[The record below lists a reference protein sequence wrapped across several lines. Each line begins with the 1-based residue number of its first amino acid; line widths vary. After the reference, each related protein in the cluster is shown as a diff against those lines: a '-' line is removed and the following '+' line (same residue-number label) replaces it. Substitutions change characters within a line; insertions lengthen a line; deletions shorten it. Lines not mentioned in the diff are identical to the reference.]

1 MGDTLDNI
9 LEGQIKS
16 ILESSENRA
25 RIRTELQMPLYH
37 ALILIIR
44 KRTLIELDE
53 QDFRGS
59 HIGPESVQYIE
70 RVMMHEAI
78 SAIDLQEQA
87 IEITEGIIDYI
98 SSADGEHIPRFTG
111 LRNWEERS
119 RAPDSY
125 IYRRIL
131 IKAASGVLQ
140 ELKEGMQKEIYLM
153 QHQDLIA

>member
-1 MGDTLDNI
+1 MGSTL
-9 LEGQIKS
+9 EEQINS
-16 ILESSENRA
+16 ILEASENRA
-25 RIRTELQMPLYH
+25 RIRTELQVPLYH
-37 ALILIIR
+37 ALITIIR
-44 KRTLIELDE
+44 KRTLLELDE

-78 SAIDLQEQA
+78 SAIDVQEQA

-111 LRNWEERS
+111 PWNGSGRS

-125 IYRRIL
+125 IYKRIL

-140 ELKEGMQKEIYLM
+140 ELKEGMQKEMYLM
-153 QHQDLIA
+153 QHQDLMA